1 MSSRRESQRLADISE
16 NIDAID
22 LYLAGMTFEAFAVD
36 RKTIDASERCLERII
51 EATVKIG
58 EDRMQEIAPAI
69 PARSVRGL
77 GNMLRHAYDDID
89 LTYIFTT
96 IRRDLPTLRAACVA
110 ALKDLP

>member
-1 MSSRRESQRLADISE
+1 MSSRRESQRLNDIID

-22 LYLAGMTFEAFAVD
+22 LYLAGMAVEAFVAD

-58 EDRMQEIAPAI
+58 EARMQEIAPTI
-69 PARSVRGL
+69 PARAIRGL
-77 GNMLRHAYDDID
+77 GNMLRHAYDDINP
-89 LTYIFTT
+89 TYIFTT
-96 IRRDLPTLRAACVA
+96 IRRDLPPLRAACVA

>member
-1 MSSRRESQRLADISE
+1 MSSKREPQRLTDIIE

-22 LYLAGMTFEAFAVD
+22 FYLADMTFETFLAD

-69 PARSVRGL
+69 MSAR
-77 GNMLRHAYDDID
+77 
-89 LTYIFTT
+89 
-96 IRRDLPTLRAACVA
+96 
-110 ALKDLP
+110 